1 MEILKRKILLED
13 STDRNYNS
21 STYGVMTATSFYI
34 KVLLTQNMDDMGL
47 FTDVEYIP
55 SVTFVSSPP
64 DYSLLINKLIISG
77 ITFPFMTGGTPSI
90 MTGITGTTAITLR
103 LTGKTAPNY
112 YFYSNQKL
120 SGATDTKI
128 DDVKSYK
135 STNPYRIGFDTAKKT
150 YINYAGTIING
161 VNRVFSIG
169 EPSIY
174 VFDTLNDTNIGTN
187 NQITG
192 LLYKDYTGITRT
204 VTIDSNLVTI
214 PLTTVEYIGEGWN
227 QTNVSLSALTKE
239 EYLFGIISTPEVESD
254 VFIDRGTT
262 TVMELHLK
270 LSEIKNL
277 GQLDRYGNKFY
288 NLTKQ

>member
-1 MEILKRKILLED
+1 MELLKRKILLED

-34 KVLLTQNMDDMGL
+34 KVMLTQNMDDMGL
-47 FTDVEYIP
+47 FTDIEYIP
-55 SVTFVSSPP
+55 SVDFLSAPP

-77 ITFPFMTGGTPSI
+77 ITFPFMTGGTPPI
-90 MTGITGTTAITLR
+90 MTGITGTNEITLR

-112 YFYSNQKL
+112 YFYTNQKV

-135 STNPYRIGFDTAKKT
+135 ITNPYRIGFDTAKKA
-150 YINYAGTIING
+150 YINYTGTIING

-174 VFDTLNDTNIGTN
+174 VFDTLNNANIGTS

-204 VTIDSNLVTI
+204 VSIDNNLVTI

-239 EYLFGIISTPEVESD
+239 EYLFGIISTPEVQSD
-254 VFIDRGTT
+254 VFINRGTT

-277 GQLDRYGNKFY
+277 GQLDRYGNNFY